1 MKYINFK
8 NKILKN
14 TIVLL
19 ITSLIIRALGLLN
32 RIILTRLLGEQ
43 GISLY
48 SLILPTIMLFL
59 SLSCFSLNSAMIK
72 ISAKYK
78 SKKVIKIGITIA
90 TITSSISSLI
100 LLLILKILTSKLLNQ
115 PITYYPIL
123 FSIPLFYLTSIS
135 TVLRGYLTGL
145 ERMSSTSIANLLEQI
160 SRIIFILLIFYC
172 KNNKS
177 IVVYVIFCI
186 IAMSIGELISIFF
199 SLINI
204 KKINQNNLIIKKEVE
219 KDLLEI
225 AIPSTLNSLTSNLTF
240 FLEPIIYTFI
250 LSKLL
255 FTPND
260 ILLKYSEVTAYAL
273 PLITLFSF
281 ISISISTAIM
291 PKISTASNIEIKN
304 FISKIIVLC
313 LLPAILISTILFNYS
328 TEISQVLYGTTIG
341 SNLVKK
347 YVWFFIFFYL
357 IQPFNTILLST
368 NQSKIVFIIS
378 LIIHI
383 IKLLIILIFPIFNND
398 ALIISYFISYFL
410 TFFIEYII
418 LYKKYKFKIN
428 LKTLI
433 NIFFITIIINC
444 LSFILIYFNIHFL
457 IQIIIIS
464 IIYLILTFIFIKR
477 NNI

>member
-1 MKYINFK
+1 
-8 NKILKN
+8 
-14 TIVLL
+14 
-19 ITSLIIRALGLLN
+19 
-32 RIILTRLLGEQ
+32 
-43 GISLY
+43 
-48 SLILPTIMLFL
+48 
-59 SLSCFSLNSAMIK
+59 
-72 ISAKYK
+72 
-78 SKKVIKIGITIA
+78 
-90 TITSSISSLI
+90 
-100 LLLILKILTSKLLNQ
+100 
-115 PITYYPIL
+115 
-123 FSIPLFYLTSIS
+123 
-135 TVLRGYLTGL
+135 
-145 ERMSSTSIANLLEQI
+145 
-160 SRIIFILLIFYC
+160 
-172 KNNKS
+172 
-177 IVVYVIFCI
+177 
-186 IAMSIGELISIFF
+186 
-199 SLINI
+199 
-204 KKINQNNLIIKKEVE
+204 
-219 KDLLEI
+219 
-225 AIPSTLNSLTSNLTF
+225 
-240 FLEPIIYTFI
+240 
-250 LSKLL
+250 
-255 FTPND
+255 
-260 ILLKYSEVTAYAL
+260 
-273 PLITLFSF
+273 
-281 ISISISTAIM
+281 M

-433 NIFFITIIINC
+433 NLFFITIIINC

-464 IIYLILTFIFIKR
+464 IIYLILTFIL
-477 NNI
+477 